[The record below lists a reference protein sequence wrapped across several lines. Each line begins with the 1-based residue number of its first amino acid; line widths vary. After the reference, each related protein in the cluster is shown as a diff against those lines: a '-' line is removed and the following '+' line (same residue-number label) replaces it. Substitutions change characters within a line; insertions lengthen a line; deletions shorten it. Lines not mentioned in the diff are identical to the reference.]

1 MEGRGK
7 GIKGRDREKVRGD
20 WRGGGRGRRRVMT
33 GRRIIEMD
41 R

>member
-1 MEGRGK
+1 MEGRRK
-7 GIKGRDREKVRGD
+7 GIKGRDGEKVRGD
-20 WRGGGRGRRRVMT
+20 RRGVGGGRGGVMT